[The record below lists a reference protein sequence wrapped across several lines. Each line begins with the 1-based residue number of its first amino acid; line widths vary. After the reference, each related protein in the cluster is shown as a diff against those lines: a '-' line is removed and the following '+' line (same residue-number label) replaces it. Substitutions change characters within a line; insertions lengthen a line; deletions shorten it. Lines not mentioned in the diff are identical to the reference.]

1 VAFGGEG
8 GIRIVAENVRQLIH
22 LLTYDVKVS
31 VYMDMYSAWF
41 CRLCGYDE
49 SLNRPEFLKW
59 AKDTY
64 GLKPIEETER
74 IISAAEKKF

>member
-1 VAFGGEG
+1 
-8 GIRIVAENVRQLIH
+8 
-22 LLTYDVKVS
+22 
-31 VYMDMYSAWF
+31 MYSAWF